1 MKSQIIKLAAAMIL
15 LAVGAGLY
23 FFGGAETSVALADV
37 LQKVEQSQVFM
48 YKLRTKTTGNISL
61 GMPSGRQQ
69 AEATIII
76 SNEYGM
82 KMDVNTSA
90 IVNDAIQKK
99 RELIYILP
107 GEKKVCLIFPEREQ
121 YEVLEF
127 SKGLLEMMKKKSNDP
142 RDMLRQILNSK
153 YVDMVKSVI
162 DGVEV
167 EGFQTTVP
175 AFSGNEIEEVKVTLW
190 VDRKTGLPVKEEIC
204 FKMDEQMQTEWVL
217 YDFRWYVQVNADE
230 FRPVIPQ
237 DYTTLSTGPD
247 DFEHKLLSLREETA
261 IEAFRVFVRVMG
273 RYPKRLNP
281 MQELTAREDSN
292 DLTERNLI
300 WKEKFEKLPRNE
312 QIMKDMKMMEPLN
325 ALYSCYTMLVQ
336 ERMEPAYYG
345 ELVWPNDVNLV
356 LMRWKTGDNEY
367 RVIYGNLTAETVSVE
382 KLAELES
389 QMPKQ

>member
-48 YKLRTKTTGNISL
+48 YKLKMKTTGISL

-69 AEATIII
+69 SESKIII
-76 SNEYGM
+76 SNEYGI
-82 KMDVNTSA
+82 KMDVNTSTV
-90 IVNDAIQKK
+90 VNGAPQKI
-99 RELIYILP
+99 RQLMYILP
-107 GEKKVCLIFPEREQ
+107 KEKKVYMIFPEREQ

-127 SKGLLEMMKKKSNDP
+127 SKGLLEMMKKKSSDP
-142 RDMLRQILNSK
+142 RDMPRQILNSK
-153 YVDMVKSVI
+153 YVDMGKSVV

-167 EGFQTTVP
+167 EGFQTTDA
-175 AFSGNEIEEVKVTLW
+175 AFSGNEMEEVKVTLW
-190 VDRKTGLPVKEEIC
+190 VNKKTKLPVREEMYFKTKEQI
-204 FKMDEQMQTEWVL
+204 QTEWVL
-217 YDFRWYVQVNADE
+217 YDFQWYIQINAEE

-237 DYTTLSTGPD
+237 DYVTLSTGPD
-247 DFEHKLLSLREETA
+247 DFVHKLLSMNEERT
-261 IEAFRVFVRVMG
+261 IEALRHFVRVMG
-273 RYPKRLNP
+273 RYPKRPNP

-292 DLTERNLI
+292 NLTERNLI

-336 ERMEPAYYG
+336 DKKEPAYYG
-345 ELVWPNDVNLV
+345 ELVWPNDADKV

-389 QMPKQ
+389 QIEQ